1 MDKENV
7 WTFANTHTHRNRD
20 GESRGRWRGAGE
32 ANRTWLALFGE
43 ERKKEKATSCSNGDE

>member
-1 MDKENV
+1 MCGRLQ
-7 WTFANTHTHRNRD
+7 THTHTHTNRD